1 MQVSGHFLQDLVKVL
16 PWWVALGY
24 LSEDDTWLPGDINAY
39 YMLHNPGGNPGDTM
53 ADVEEYA
60 AQATSML
67 QQLQAIVGLTRDWKQ
82 RGQS

>member
-1 MQVSGHFLQDLVKVL
+1 ML

-24 LSEDDTWLPGDINAY
+24 LSEDDTWLPGDLNAY
-39 YMLHNPGGNPGDTM
+39 YSLHNPASKDQAAQM
-53 ADVEEYA
+53 ADVELYA
-60 AQATSML
+60 AEAESML

>member
-1 MQVSGHFLQDLVKVL
+1 MQVSGHFLQDLVKTL

-24 LSEDDTWLPGDINAY
+24 LSEGDTWAPADSNAY
-39 YMLHNPGGNPGDTM
+39 YMLQGSSNAERM

>member
-1 MQVSGHFLQDLVKVL
+1 ML

-24 LSEDDTWLPGDINAY
+24 LSEVNTWAPGDSNAY
-39 YMLHNPGGNPGDTM
+39 YMLHNPGKQDQAAWM
-53 ADVEEYA
+53 ADAELYA
-60 AQATSML
+60 AQAESML